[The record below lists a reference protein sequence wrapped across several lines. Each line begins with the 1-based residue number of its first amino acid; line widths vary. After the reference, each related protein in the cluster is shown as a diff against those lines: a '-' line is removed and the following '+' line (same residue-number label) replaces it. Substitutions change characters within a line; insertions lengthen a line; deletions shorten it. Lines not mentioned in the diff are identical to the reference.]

1 MTPGALRLGIGLLIL
16 AGSHASCAWL
26 GWTLRDRNADLAVA
40 TTRATQLA
48 ARAEAAQRAHQQAL
62 ANSAAGAQ
70 TESQRLATQAER
82 TRQFNTLQ
90 QDIETHA
97 KTPGRDRG
105 DADAEF
111 VRIWREAN
119 AGRALPR

>member
-1 MTPGALRLGIGLLIL
+1 MTPGALRLGIGLLVL

-40 TTRATQLA
+40 TNRAAQQE
-48 ARAEAAQRAHQQAL
+48 ARTEAAQRAHQQAL
-62 ANSAAGAQ
+62 ANSSAGAQ
-70 TESQRLATQAER
+70 SELQRLATQAER

-90 QDIETHA
+90 QDIQTHA

>member
-1 MTPGALRLGIGLLIL
+1 MTPGALRLGIGLLVL

-48 ARAEAAQRAHQQAL
+48 ARTEAAQRAHQQAL

-70 TESQRLATQAER
+70 SESQRLATQAER

-97 KTPGRDRG
+97 KTPGHDRG

>member
-1 MTPGALRLGIGLLIL
+1 MTPVALRFRMGLLVL
-16 AGSHASCAWL
+16 AGTHACCAWL
-26 GWTLRDRNADLAVA
+26 GWTLRDRSADLAIA
-40 TTRATQLA
+40 TVQTAQQASRAD
-48 ARAEAAQRAHQQAL
+48 AAQA
-62 ANSAAGAQ
+62 
-70 TESQRLATQAER
+70 ESQRLAAQAER
-82 TRQFNTLQ
+82 TRQFQTLQ

-119 AGRALPR
+119 AGRALSR

>member
-1 MTPGALRLGIGLLIL
+1 MGLLVL

-26 GWTLRDRNADLAVA
+26 GWTLRDRSADLAVA

>member
-1 MTPGALRLGIGLLIL
+1 MTPLALRFRIGLLVL
-16 AGSHASCAWL
+16 AGSHAGCAWL
-26 GWTLRDRNADLAVA
+26 GWTLRDRSADLADA
-40 TTRATQLA
+40 SAQ
-48 ARAEAAQRAHQQAL
+48 AAQQASRADSVQAAHQQNL
-62 ANSAAGAQ
+62 ANLRTSAQA
-70 TESQRLATQAER
+70 ESRRLATQAER
-82 TRQFNTLQ
+82 TRQFTNLQ

>member
-1 MTPGALRLGIGLLIL
+1 MTPLALRFRIGLLVL
-16 AGSHASCAWL
+16 AGSHAGCAWL
-26 GWTLRDRNADLAVA
+26 GWTLRDRSADLAVTSA
-40 TTRATQLA
+40 QAAQQASRADAAQAAHQRDLA
-48 ARAEAAQRAHQQAL
+48 NARAGARA
-62 ANSAAGAQ
+62 
-70 TESQRLATQAER
+70 ESQRLATQAQR

>member
-1 MTPGALRLGIGLLIL
+1 MTPGALKLGIGLLVL

-26 GWTLRDRNADLAVA
+26 GWTLRDRSADLAVA

-48 ARAEAAQRAHQQAL
+48 ARTEAAQRAHKQAL

-70 TESQRLATQAER
+70 SESQRLATQAER

-97 KTPGRDRG
+97 KTPGHDRG

>member
-1 MTPGALRLGIGLLIL
+1 MGLLVL

-26 GWTLRDRNADLAVA
+26 GWTLRDRSADLAVA

-48 ARAEAAQRAHQQAL
+48 ARTEAAQRAHQQAL

-70 TESQRLATQAER
+70 SESQRLATQAER

-97 KTPGRDRG
+97 KTPGHDRG

>member
-1 MTPGALRLGIGLLIL
+1 VTPGALKLGIGLLVL

-26 GWTLRDRNADLAVA
+26 GWTLRDRSADLAVA

-48 ARAEAAQRAHQQAL
+48 ARTEAAQRAHQQAL

-70 TESQRLATQAER
+70 SESQRLATQAER

-97 KTPGRDRG
+97 KTPGHDRG